1 MKHGWL
7 SRQRSLILACALLC
21 LSEVAVADDSP
32 ALTALKDQLAQAQ
45 AQRDIAQAKLSQS
58 QAEQGMQSSVM
69 DAQKAKA
76 AAEAQT
82 SAANQQ
88 KAAADAQASAIA
100 AQQAAE
106 KAKWGSVT
114 GSGLGGDVTVNTGAG
129 NAEAT
134 LLAAWAVKEAAGEIG
149 KRIEVANKDKKDI
162 VLFTGSQSPD
172 LSHWRTFRNTLR
184 IVSEG
189 FDRAS
194 AAKTQADT
202 AGKQVQ
208 KPPKAAG
215 TESVGAAITG
225 IGAGLDALSKIGS
238 YFQTNYTFAGATVSN
253 VDDDLL
259 AVSVAGEIP
268 SVFFPNRWTPTG
280 GEEIA
285 ALVQPLVATRQDAAT
300 SLKDV
305 QNQMQ
310 KYKGAAEE
318 EKDPSNKA
326 KLLAVASSYERA
338 VDSYTAALKA
348 YDDMITSLVTDKGG
362 VALAVLVAN
371 EKWIAD
377 KMASGALGLIVRVHS
392 AAGANYTKKNLWT
405 FFGATPFYVMGGTV
419 CSYVMVNGPDGR
431 VLSAGQFPLHSGYYK
446 VNDVEDKFK
455 PGEKDTDDQKK
466 IHKN

>member
-1 MKHGWL
+1 MKHGRL
-7 SRQRSLILACALLC
+7 SRQWSLILACALLC
-21 LSEVAVADDSP
+21 LSGVAVAEDSP
-32 ALTALKDQLAQAQ
+32 ELTALKDQLAQAQ
-45 AQRDIAQAKLSQS
+45 AQRDIAQAKLAQA

-76 AAEAQT
+76 TADAQT

-114 GSGLGGDVTVNTGAG
+114 GSGLSGEVTVNTGAG

-134 LLAAWAVKEAAGEIG
+134 LLAARAVKDAAVEIG
-149 KRIEVANKDKKDI
+149 KKVKKANEAGRDI

-184 IVSEG
+184 IVSDG

-194 AAKTQADT
+194 AAKAQAD
-202 AGKQVQ
+202 AAAKQV
-208 KPPKAAG
+208 PPKAAG
-215 TESVGAAITG
+215 NEMVGAAITG

-238 YFQTNYTFAGATVSN
+238 FFQSNYTLAGATVSN
-253 VDDDLL
+253 IDDDLL
-259 AVSVAGEIP
+259 VVSVAGEI
-268 SVFFPNRWTPTG
+268 SNAFSPNRWTPIG

-285 ALVQPLVATRQDAAT
+285 ALVQPLAATRQDAAT
-300 SLKDV
+300 TLKDV
-305 QNQMQ
+305 VQPQSQ
-310 KYKGAAEE
+310 KYKGAAEKE
-318 EKDPSNKA
+318 TNASEKI
-326 KLLAVASSYERA
+326 KLQAVASSYDRA

-371 EKWIAD
+371 EKWISD

-405 FFGATPFYVMGGTV
+405 FFGGMPFYVMGGTV
-419 CSYVMVNGPDGR
+419 CSYVLINGADGR
-431 VLSAGQFPLHSGYYK
+431 VLSAGQFTLHSGYYK
-446 VNDVEDKFK
+446 VNDVAAEFK
-455 PGEKDTDDQKK
+455 P
-466 IHKN
+466 

>member
-1 MKHGWL
+1 MKHGRL
-7 SRQRSLILACALLC
+7 SRQWSLILACALLC
-21 LSEVAVADDSP
+21 LSGVAVAEDSP
-32 ALTALKDQLAQAQ
+32 ELTALKDQLAQAQ
-45 AQRDIAQAKLSQS
+45 AQRDIAQAKLAQA

-76 AAEAQT
+76 TADAQT

-114 GSGLGGDVTVNTGAG
+114 GSGLSGEVTVNTGAG

-134 LLAAWAVKEAAGEIG
+134 LLAARAVKDAAVEIG
-149 KRIEVANKDKKDI
+149 KKVKKANEAGRDI

-184 IVSEG
+184 IASDG

-194 AAKTQADT
+194 AAKAQAD
-202 AGKQVQ
+202 AAAKQVQ
-208 KPPKAAG
+208 VPPKAAG
-215 TESVGAAITG
+215 NEMVGAAITG

-238 YFQTNYTFAGATVSN
+238 FFQSNYTLAGATVSN
-253 VDDDLL
+253 IDDDLL
-259 AVSVAGEIP
+259 VVSVAGEI
-268 SVFFPNRWTPTG
+268 SNAFFPNRWTPIG

-285 ALVQPLVATRQDAAT
+285 ALVQPLAATRQDAAT
-300 SLKDV
+300 TLKDV
-305 QNQMQ
+305 VQPQSQ
-310 KYKGAAEE
+310 KYKGAAEKE
-318 EKDPSNKA
+318 TNASEKI
-326 KLLAVASSYERA
+326 KLQAVASSYDRA

-371 EKWIAD
+371 EKWISD

-405 FFGATPFYVMGGTV
+405 FFGGMPFYVMGGTV
-419 CSYVMVNGPDGR
+419 CSYVLINGADGR
-431 VLSAGQFPLHSGYYK
+431 VLSAGQFTLHSGYYK
-446 VNDVEDKFK
+446 VNDVAAEFK
-455 PGEKDTDDQKK
+455 P
-466 IHKN
+466 

>member
-7 SRQRSLILACALLC
+7 SRHWSLILACALLC

-45 AQRDIAQAKLSQS
+45 AQRDIAQAKLAQS

-76 AAEAQT
+76 TADAQT

-106 KAKWGSVT
+106 KAKWGSIT
-114 GSGLGGDVTVNTGAG
+114 GSGLSGDVTVNTGAG

-134 LLAAWAVKEAAGEIG
+134 LLAAWAVKEAAVEIG
-149 KRIEVANKDKKDI
+149 KRIAEANKDKKMDI
-162 VLFTGSQSPD
+162 VLFTGNQSPD

-184 IVSEG
+184 IVSDG

-194 AAKTQADT
+194 AAKAQAD
-202 AGKQVQ
+202 AAVKQVQ
-208 KPPKAAG
+208 KPPKAASI
-215 TESVGAAITG
+215 EMVGGAITG

-268 SVFFPNRWTPTG
+268 SAFFPNRWIPTG

-285 ALVQPLVATRQDAAT
+285 ALVQPLAATRQGAAT
-300 SLKDV
+300 TLKDV
-305 QNQMQ
+305 QVELQ

-318 EKDPSNKA
+318 EKNDPSNKT

-371 EKWIAD
+371 EKWISD
-377 KMASGALGLIVRVHS
+377 KMDNGALGLIVHVHS

-405 FFGATPFYVMGGTV
+405 FFGGTPFYVMGGAV
-419 CSYVMVNGPDGR
+419 CSYVMINGADGR

-446 VNDVEDKFK
+446 VNDVEAKFK
-455 PGEKDTDDQKK
+455 PGKKEADDQ
-466 IHKN
+466 